1 MTLLPPQSGR
11 PTPADATVTSGAPS
25 RDRAIGGRVTPRR
38 LAVLGAVAGLAA
50 LLADVQPGGSRVMAD
65 DPVEDAPFAHDLDMD
80 GLHDDYEWVLR
91 SDPDVAD
98 TDGDG
103 YSDLEEFARG
113 SSVFWNYSTPL
124 PGDIATHMTARQG
137 DGVVHV
143 LMATYVADG
152 YVDGYASSVGMQIG
166 EQTVLVPPSYVAQ
179 HGSLETIPLASGGAV
194 QLFEL
199 PIRDTIFHGL
209 GFLCLFGTVADANTG
224 TVIVADA
231 IDIKS
236 DTASLFLRT
245 QIKDRPNSRSDLRT
259 VNQSGGSVYVPL
271 PPPGQLPS
279 TWAAGQICRQVS
291 TVIGV
296 VDGVVTREITQ
307 AECVEALESYCKS
320 DCAMSVGTVEQSVD
334 PLSLIG
340 G

>member
-11 PTPADATVTSGAPS
+11 PAPADATATSGAPS
-25 RDRAIGGRVTPRR
+25 RARAFGGRVTPRR

-80 GLHDDYEWVLR
+80 GLRDDYEWVLR
-91 SDPDVAD
+91 CDPDVAD

-152 YVDGYASSVGMQIG
+152 YVDGYASSIGMQIG
-166 EQTVLVPPSYVAQ
+166 EQAVLVPPAYVAQ
-179 HGSLETIPLASGGAV
+179 HGSLETVPLAGGGAV

-209 GFLCLFGTVADANTG
+209 GFLCVFGTVADANTG

-245 QIKDRPNSRSDLRT
+245 QIKDRPNSRADLMS